1 MRPLLGFWLS
11 SWVKLYIYER
21 QNAWL
26 FSIYIIIYITGS
38 SCCSNRGHI
47 LHIMWCHMTQ
57 EYYGLSMGISKISR
71 YLHTSCLWA
80 LGHSYMI
87 LTFIPFNVLW
97 HKKQEYFVI
106 GSGVAQWF
114 SRFFVPSSFMGI
126 RAIPY
131 DLDIHSIWCDM
142 TQEKKNILGSCFN
155 RVT

>member
-11 SWVKLYIYER
+11 TWVKLYIYER

-114 SRFFVPSSFMGI
+114 SFQFYGHQGNPIWSRHTFHLMWYDTRKKEYIRFLF
-126 RAIPY
+126 
-131 DLDIHSIWCDM
+131 
-142 TQEKKNILGSCFN
+142 
-155 RVT
+155 

>member
-1 MRPLLGFWLS
+1 
-11 SWVKLYIYER
+11 
-21 QNAWL
+21 
-26 FSIYIIIYITGS
+26 
-38 SCCSNRGHI
+38 
-47 LHIMWCHMTQ
+47 MWCHMTQ

-155 RVT
+155 RVTWKYICWLKRKQLVLSHKMILAGCHITHIQFYKKKFNNF